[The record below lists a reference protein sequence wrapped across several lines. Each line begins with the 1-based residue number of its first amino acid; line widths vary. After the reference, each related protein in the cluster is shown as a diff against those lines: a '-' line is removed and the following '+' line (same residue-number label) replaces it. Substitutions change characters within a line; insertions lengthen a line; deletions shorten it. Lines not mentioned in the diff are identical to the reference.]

1 MKKGKFL
8 IPALAMLMCVSVS
21 AGVGVLQADDASP
34 IAVKAEDGMLTLALG
49 DNTVAVSEDAVS
61 EGMVLAMFTV
71 EEADTY
77 TFISDD
83 FNISVGDMEGN
94 VIGSGSLELASGTYF
109 ILLGTDTISAA
120 GDYVATI
127 IRGVPEAEPTVH
139 AAGKMYTHESG
150 IGNNVESEFAFYF
163 KTDANDA
170 AYNDNWSLEY
180 GATSADNIKLTR
192 NGETT
197 SVAVVGQGMIVRLNA
212 TDHYMKFAPWTV
224 SNVLPVQ
231 EGDVFT
237 ISGAFKCTSD
247 ATQMFEIT
255 ETTVT
260 YKNGTLRY
268 STDPTIH
275 EAGQMYAHEAGF
287 NAGENGGGANGAAFY
302 FKTEANGAAYNGD
315 WSKEYGATSADN
327 IKLTRN
333 GETTSVA
340 VVGQG
345 TIVRYSE
352 TDHYMKLVPW
362 TVSGLLPLQ
371 EGDVLTISGA
381 FKCTSDATQMFEI
394 TETTVTYTN
403 GKIKFSTDPTV
414 HSAGQMYTHAN
425 GVNLNEYEGNG
436 FGFYFKTEANG
447 AAYNSDWSI
456 EYGATSADNIKLTRN
471 GVTTSVAVVGQGTIV
486 RYSEIDHYMKFV
498 PWTTS
503 GVLPIQEGDVFTIS
517 GTFKCTSDEKQM
529 FEITETT
536 VTFTN
541 GVLKYS
547 TDVVT
552 PDPDPTPDPEPDID
566 AIEAGQLYNHSTV
579 GTANGFYFTT
589 TPNDGIYNEDWSVEY
604 KPVSADNVKITRG
617 GETMSVANTEAGT
630 IVKTSDRDYYLKF
643 DSWMNSNFPLQDG
656 DVITVSGLF
665 YKDSTYINF
674 TETVVTYTGGAF
686 AFSTD
691 TTEPEEPDEP
701 EVPDEP
707 VVDAIEAGQLYNHS
721 TVGTA
726 NGFYF
731 TTTPNDGI
739 YNVDWSVEYKPVSAD
754 NVKITRGGETMSV
767 ANTGAGT
774 IVKLSDRDYYLKFDA
789 WMNGNFPL
797 QDGDVITVSGLFYKD
812 STYINFTETVVTYT
826 DGAFK
831 FSTDAVTPD
840 PDPTP
845 DPEPDIDA
853 IEAGQMYVHNN
864 GGNGNQGVYFTLTEN
879 ALPYDGWN
887 LEYTATSADNIKLTR
902 NGETFNVANVS
913 AGIIVKFG
921 ATDYYL
927 KMEGW
932 LNEHFPMQEG
942 DVLTIS
948 GTFRARDSE
957 ADYFVIAET
966 SITYEYGLYQ
976 FSTADEMEI
985 IKAGYMYAHP
995 YATNS
1000 ATGLHFSMNENG
1012 SMFSAGWDVEY
1023 SSVTADAVRLIR
1035 GGQTINVGNMDA
1047 GTIVKFSA
1055 TEYYIKFE
1063 NWINGNFPVQNGDVI
1078 VVDGLFKCKASDDII
1093 KIDASYIR
1101 VEESEEGYTFKFL
1114 NPSVTF
1120 LNNDGTVLSVSVYAY
1135 EAGVL
1140 AEKPEVDPTA
1150 TAEGYTCSF
1159 LGWYNGETAWNF
1171 ETDTVTTAVVLQAKY
1186 EMVAIEY
1193 KASFVADGET
1203 VEEITFTVENMGAI
1217 ALPTVPAKEGYI
1229 GKWDKTLAD
1238 ITLADITFTAVYE
1251 EVEEPSNPPVDDGG
1265 DDVTPPADDE
1275 GDDVT
1280 PPADSGD
1287 EATPPA
1293 DEENPTL
1300 LDKIAG
1306 VIPQPVKDLVGCQS
1320 VIGGVAG
1327 GVAALGLA
1335 AAALLKKKDDE
1346 E

>member
-8 IPALAMLMCVSVS
+8 IPALAMLMCLSVG
-21 AGVGVLQADDASP
+21 AGIGSLSSFDADHVTANANEFGLLELV
-34 IAVKAEDGMLTLALG
+34 IG
-49 DNTVAVSEDAVS
+49 DNTVTVTEDAVS
-61 EGMVLAMFTV
+61 EGMVLTVFTV

-77 TFISDD
+77 TFLSND

-94 VIGSGSLELASGTYF
+94 VIGQGSLELAAGTYF
-109 ILLGTDTISAA
+109 ILLGTDTISVA

-127 IRGVPEAEPTVH
+127 IRGVPAPEPTVH
-139 AAGKMYTHESG
+139 EAGQMYTHESG
-150 IGNNVESEFAFYF
+150 ISNNVESEFAFYF
-163 KTDANDA
+163 RTDANEA
-170 AYNDNWSLEY
+170 ASNDNWSLEY

-197 SVAVVGQGMIVRLNA
+197 SVAVAGQGTIVRLNA
-212 TDHYMKFAPWTV
+212 TDHYMKLAPWTV

-237 ISGAFKCTSD
+237 ISGTFKCTSD
-247 ATQMFEIT
+247 ETQMFNIT

-268 STDPTIH
+268 STDPAIH

-287 NAGENGGGANGAAFY
+287 NAGENGGGASGAAFY
-302 FKTEANGAAYNGD
+302 FKTEANGAAYNSD
-315 WSKEYGATSADN
+315 WTKEYGATSADN

-340 VVGQG
+340 TVGQG

-371 EGDVLTISGA
+371 EGDVLTISGT

-403 GKIKFSTDPTV
+403 GKIKFSTDPV
-414 HSAGQMYTHAN
+414 VYEAGKMTAHEN

-436 FGFYFKTEANG
+436 FGFYFRTEAND
-447 AAYNSDWSI
+447 AVYNGDWSI
-456 EYGATSADNIKLTRN
+456 EYGATSVDNVKLTRN

-486 RYSEIDHYMKFV
+486 RLNESDHYMKFV
-498 PWTTS
+498 PWTVS
-503 GVLPIQEGDVFTIS
+503 NVLPVQEGDVFTIS
-517 GTFKCTSDEKQM
+517 GTFKCTSDDTQM

-536 VTFTN
+536 LTYTN
-541 GVLKYS
+541 GALKYS
-547 TDVVT
+547 TDT
-552 PDPDPTPDPEPDID
+552 TEPEEPDEPEVPDEPVVD

-579 GTANGFYFTT
+579 GTVNGFYFTT
-589 TPNDGIYNEDWSVEY
+589 EPNDGVYNEDWSVEY
-604 KPVSADNVKITRG
+604 KPVSTDNVKITRN
-617 GETMSVANTEAGT
+617 GETISVANTEAGT
-630 IVKTSDRDYYLKF
+630 IVKLSDRDYYLKF

-701 EVPDEP
+701 EVPD
-707 VVDAIEAGQLYNHS
+707 AIQ
-721 TVGTA
+721 V
-726 NGFYF
+726 
-731 TTTPNDGI
+731 
-739 YNVDWSVEYKPVSAD
+739 
-754 NVKITRGGETMSV
+754 
-767 ANTGAGT
+767 
-774 IVKLSDRDYYLKFDA
+774 
-789 WMNGNFPL
+789 
-797 QDGDVITVSGLFYKD
+797 
-812 STYINFTETVVTYT
+812 
-826 DGAFK
+826 
-831 FSTDAVTPD
+831 
-840 PDPTP
+840 
-845 DPEPDIDA
+845 
-853 IEAGQMYVHNN
+853 GQMYMHNN

-1012 SMFSAGWDVEY
+1012 STFSAGWDVEY

-1101 VEESEEGYTFKFL
+1101 VEEDEEGYTFKFL

-1120 LNNDGTVLSVSVYAY
+1120 VNNDGTVLSVSVYAY

-1140 AEKPEVDPTA
+1140 AEKPEDPTA
-1150 TAEGYTCSF
+1150 VAEGYTYTF

-1171 ETDTVTTAVVLQAKY
+1171 ETDTVASAVVLQAKY

-1193 KASFVADGET
+1193 KASFVVDGET
-1203 VEEITFTVENMGAI
+1203 MNEITFTVENVEDI
-1217 ALPTVPAKEGYI
+1217 ALPAVPAKEGYT
-1229 GKWDKTLAD
+1229 GKWDKTLED
-1238 ITLADITFTAVYE
+1238 ITLADIVFTAVYE
-1251 EVEEPSNPPVDDGG
+1251 EIPQLPDDNDSSVG
-1265 DDVTPPADDE
+1265 DNSSDNDSSVGDNGSDDE
-1275 GDDVT
+1275 SSVGDNSSD
-1280 PPADSGD
+1280 D
-1287 EATPPA
+1287 ESSVDASA
-1293 DEENPTL
+1293 GCFGAVGG
-1300 LDKIAG
+1300 IA
-1306 VIPQPVKDLVGCQS
+1306 S
-1320 VIGGVAG
+1320 

-1335 AAALLKKKDDE
+1335 AAALLKKKEDGE
-1346 E
+1346 K